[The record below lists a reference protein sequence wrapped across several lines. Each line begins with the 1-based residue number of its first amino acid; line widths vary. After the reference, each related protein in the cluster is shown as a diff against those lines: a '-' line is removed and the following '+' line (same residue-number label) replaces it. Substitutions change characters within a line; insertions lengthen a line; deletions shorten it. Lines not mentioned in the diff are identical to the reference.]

1 MCLTPAP
8 SVAVAVAV
16 LQHLP
21 RAEVEDLRGAI
32 LRGRAE
38 LRALGVEIH
47 GTDLGRAHA
56 PMAGRSC
63 QISWEQKDG
72 LSAFQLGDQGFW
84 NILVHLDFGSTK
96 FDNTGNKDTP
106 RLC

>member
-1 MCLTPAP
+1 MCITPAP

-56 PMAGRSC
+56 PMAGRC
-63 QISWEQKDG
+63 PRQIMSDI
-72 LSAFQLGDQGFW
+72 LG
-84 NILVHLDFGSTK
+84 TK
-96 FDNTGNKDTP
+96 RTA
-106 RLC
+106 